1 MAERIFSPP
10 TLRGTP
16 EEQLKQ
22 LYDYL
27 FTISGAINRNM
38 QLVGEAS
45 GAEGMQQLNQQMI
58 TMQQQMATVQQRIR
72 YLNNT
77 VLNIETDETDLN
89 EITAPGN
96 YWLNIS
102 TMSHKPSSVST
113 SRDYVMQVMTDG
125 TIIKQLIW
133 GRTYL
138 FMREYYSGSWSAW
151 RRFTSEEV

>member
-38 QLVGEAS
+38 QLVGESS
-45 GAEGMQQLNQQMI
+45 GAEGMRELNQQMV

-72 YLNNT
+72 YL
-77 VLNIETDETDLN
+77 
-89 EITAPGN
+89 IT
-96 YWLNIS
+96 
-102 TMSHKPSSVST
+102 
-113 SRDYVMQVMTDG
+113 RC
-125 TIIKQLIW
+125 
-133 GRTYL
+133 
-138 FMREYYSGSWSAW
+138 
-151 RRFTSEEV
+151 